1 MDKELAVVLIESC
14 CERRIV
20 DRVVLNL
27 VIDLCRR
34 RLLGYDL
41 STLFEITPHVSVAEQ
56 WLDDS

>member
-1 MDKELAVVLIESC
+1 MFI
-14 CERRIV
+14 ERRIV